1 MASHDVHCNCNC
13 IWKGSPMEN
22 TFELNGCRA
31 LVTGGT
37 RGIGGAVAARLRQMG
52 ATVLTAA
59 RTRPDDMAPQELFVA
74 AGSTTVQ
81 GCAAGADAVT
91 KQLDGLARF

>member
-1 MASHDVHCNCNC
+1 
-13 IWKGSPMEN
+13 MEN
-22 TFELNGCRA
+22 SLELEGCRA

-37 RGIGGAVAARLRQMG
+37 RGIGGAVAARLREIG

-74 AGSTTVQ
+74 ADITTVQ
-81 GCAAGADAVT
+81 GCAEVADAVT
-91 KQLDGLARF
+91 EAGRHRYHRPCPRRLLGARGRLRCA